1 MGFQTNFSKVDG
13 LGSSKEGTHHWWMQ
27 RLSAVAL
34 IPLSLLFV
42 YTFMQILGSGYQEFV
57 DTYSNLGN
65 AIVAILFLI
74 VAFFHLRLGLQV
86 VIEDYVHS
94 KTWKVLL
101 LIVNTLFCWG
111 LMGVGVISIA
121 RIAFGFVG

>member
-1 MGFQTNFSKVDG
+1 MGFQTNYSKVDG

-34 IPLSLLFV
+34 VPLSLLFV
-42 YTFMQILGSGYQEFV
+42 YTFMQTLGSGYQGFV

-74 VAFFHLRLGLQV
+74 AAFFHLRLGLQV

-101 LIVNTLFCWG
+101 LITNTLFCWG

>member
-1 MGFQTNFSKVDG
+1 MGFQTNFSKVEG

-34 IPLSLLFV
+34 VPLSLLFV
-42 YTFMQILGSGYQEFV
+42 YTFMQTLGTGYQGFV

-74 VAFFHLRLGLQV
+74 VSFFHLRLGLQV

-94 KTWKVLL
+94 KTWKVLFL
-101 LIVNTLFCWG
+101 SAKTLFCWG

>member
-1 MGFQTNFSKVDG
+1 MEFQTNFSKVDG

-34 IPLSLLFV
+34 VPLSLLFV
-42 YTFMQILGSGYQEFV
+42 YTFLPTLGSGYQGFV
-57 DTYSNLGN
+57 ETYSNLGN
-65 AIVAILFLI
+65 AIAAILFLI

-94 KTWKVLL
+94 KTWKIVF
-101 LIVNTLFCWG
+101 LISNTLFCWG
-111 LMGVGVISIA
+111 LMAVGVISIA

>member
-34 IPLSLLFV
+34 IPLSLMFV
-42 YTFMQILGSGYQEFV
+42 YTFVQILGSGYQEFV

-94 KTWKVLL
+94 KTSKVLL

>member
-1 MGFQTNFSKVDG
+1 MGFQTNFRKVEG

-34 IPLSLLFV
+34 IPLALLFV
-42 YTFMQILGSGYQEFV
+42 YTFVPTLGSDYQNFTES
-57 DTYSNLGN
+57 YSNLGN
-65 AIVAILFLI
+65 SIVAILFLI

-86 VIEDYVHS
+86 VIEDYVHAKS
-94 KTWKVLL
+94 WKVIFLVSNS
-101 LIVNTLFCWG
+101 LICWG
-111 LMGVGVISIA
+111 LMIVGVISIA

>member
-1 MGFQTNFSKVDG
+1 MGFQTNFSKVEG
-13 LGSSKEGTHHWWMQ
+13 LGSSKEGPHHWWMQ

-34 IPLSLLFV
+34 VPLSLLFV
-42 YTFMQILGSGYQEFV
+42 YTFMQTLGTGYQGFV

-94 KTWKVLL
+94 KTWKVLF
-101 LIVNTLFCWG
+101 LIANTLFCWG

>member
-101 LIVNTLFCWG
+101 LIVNALFCWG

>member
-1 MGFQTNFSKVDG
+1 MGFQTNFSKVEG

-34 IPLSLLFV
+34 VPLSLLFV
-42 YTFMQILGSGYQEFV
+42 YTFIQTLGSGYLGFV

-94 KTWKVLL
+94 KTWKVLF
-101 LIVNTLFCWG
+101 LIANTLFCWG
-111 LMGVGVISIA
+111 LMVVGVISIA

>member
-1 MGFQTNFSKVDG
+1 MGFQTNFRKVEG

-34 IPLSLLFV
+34 IPLALLFV
-42 YTFMQILGSGYQEFV
+42 YTFIPTLGSGYQNFI

-74 VAFFHLRLGLQV
+74 TAFFHLRLGMQV
-86 VIEDYVHS
+86 VIEDYVHA
-94 KTWKVLL
+94 KTWKVG
-101 LIVNTLFCWG
+101 LIVFNSLFCWG
-111 LMGVGVISIA
+111 LMIVGVISIA
-121 RIAFGFVG
+121 RIAFGIVG

>member
-86 VIEDYVHS
+86 VIEDYVHA